1 MLNLAQIKQTVKSA
15 DLSRVQFNPN
25 SPLWIN
31 DNYRRLKGLGWQCV
45 NREMHPDR
53 VPVFRLGEASIRR
66 DKAQPGAWIVEI
78 GPDVYHATGQVEE
91 ITAEVADLLASQA
104 AASEPLPA
112 QLTPAQQVALEL
124 KTAHPELAAR
134 IDKALALCEAGRIE
148 FPEYETSY
156 SDTTSPV
163 TRYCSCPDARYR
175 GHHVLGIGVACK
187 HTLAGLIADRV
198 QQQQATTAAR
208 KFADKW
214 ELARAREQGQASQQ
228 PAVDG
233 EEPSILDLLDYDE
246 PAARAQALPAWA
258 GRRRQSLEDWLK

>member
-1 MLNLAQIKQTVKSA
+1 MISLAQIREQLKNA
-15 DLSRVQFNPN
+15 DLSHVQFSPGT
-25 SPLWIN
+25 PLWIN
-31 DNYRRLKGLGWQCV
+31 DSYRRLKALGWQNI
-45 NREMHPDR
+45 NREMKDR
-53 VPVFRLGEASIRR
+53 TPVFRLGEASIRR
-66 DKAQPGAWIVEI
+66 NRNQAGAWIVEI
-78 GPDVYHATGQVEE
+78 GEGQVFDATGEVEE

-112 QLTPAQQVALEL
+112 HLTPAQQVALEL
-124 KTAHPELAAR
+124 KAQHPELAAR
-134 IDKALALCEAGRIE
+134 IDKALALYEAGRIE

-175 GHHVLGIGVACK
+175 GHHVLGIGTACK

-214 ELARAREQGQASQQ
+214 ELARARERGQAQQ

-246 PAARAQALPAWA
+246 PAARAQALPSWTI
-258 GRRRQSLEDWLK
+258 REDKMQEWL